1 MRGVPVSASVGET
14 VGRARSALPE
24 NRGGS
29 KERVMSEP
37 FKGKIN
43 VDIRDSVPDWSP
55 FEPPRASE
63 GATSVVYIVL
73 DDVGFSAMECYG
85 GPIETPNIDRI
96 ANDGVRY
103 TQWHTTALCSPT
115 RSCLLTGRNHTRNSM
130 ACITEAASG
139 FPNASGVIPPENGQ
153 IQQILGDRGWNTY
166 MVGKWHLCPEAEMN
180 LASTRRNW
188 PTGRG
193 FERFYG
199 FLGAETNQWFPELV
213 YDSHPVEPP
222 RTPEEGYHLTEDL
235 TDKALEF
242 IKDAK
247 VLAPGKP
254 FFLYYAPGAC
264 HAPHHAPKEWI
275 DRFKGRFDMGYEALR
290 EQTLARQK
298 EMGIVPQDTELPP
311 LNPIGTPDTR
321 TGPNGEPFPALDYTR
336 PWDSL
341 SAEEQRLF
349 CRMAEVYAGFL
360 AHADAQI
367 GRLLDYLEET
377 GQRENTMV
385 ILVSDNG
392 ASGEGGPNGSV
403 NENKLCN
410 GIPDD
415 ITENLAMIDE
425 LGSPK
430 TYNHYS
436 NGWAMAFNTP
446 FKMWKRY
453 EFNGG
458 TTDPCIISWPQG
470 LDAHGEIR
478 EQYHHA
484 IDLVPTILDALGVE
498 PPETIAGHPQ
508 SHFDGVSMRYSFD
521 SAPLPSARE
530 TQFYS
535 MLGSRSVWHDGWQAV
550 TTHPTISGWD
560 AFDKDTWELY
570 HTDIDRSEVHDLA
583 SDEPERLQQLINLW
597 YAEAGAN
604 GAFPLDDRSALEI
617 LTTPRPVLSQPR
629 DRYVYYPGIADV
641 PESQAANIRNR
652 SYAVAA
658 VVDIPE
664 AGAEGVLFA
673 HGSRFGGHALY
684 VKDNRLH
691 YVYSFVGSLEQK
703 IVADQELPTGEE
715 LILSAAFEKEGE
727 DPPGVAVG
735 TLSLYYGD
743 IMVGEGRI
751 KTQPGKFS
759 LAGDGLCV
767 GRDSSDP
774 VTGDYP
780 GTAPWAFTGGTIQ
793 RVAIDVSGDPY
804 VDLEREA
811 VAMMARE

>member
-1 MRGVPVSASVGET
+1 MM
-14 VGRARSALPE
+14 GRTF
-24 NRGGS
+24 NGI
-29 KERVMSEP
+29 
-37 FKGKIN
+37 IN
-43 VDIRDSVPDWSP
+43 TDIRDSVPDWSP
-55 FEPPRASE
+55 FEPPKAPE
-63 GATSVVYIVL
+63 GAASVVYVVL
-73 DDVGFSAMECYG
+73 DDVGFSAMGCYG

-96 ANDGVRY
+96 VAEGVRY

-115 RSCLLTGRNHTRNSM
+115 RACLLTGRNHTRNSM

-153 IQQILGDRGWNTY
+153 LQQILGERGWNTY

-199 FLGAETNQWFPELV
+199 FLGAETNQWYPELV

-222 RTPEEGYHLTEDL
+222 ATPEEGYHFGVDI

-247 VLAPGKP
+247 VLAPEKP
-254 FFLYYAPGAC
+254 FFLYYAPGAA
-264 HAPHHAPKEWI
+264 HAPHHAPKEWS
-275 DRFKGRFDMGYEALR
+275 DRFKGRFDMGYEAMR

-298 EMGIVPQDTELPP
+298 EMGIVPPDTELPP
-311 LNPIGTPDTR
+311 LNPIGTPEAR

-341 SAEEQRLF
+341 SQDEQRLF

-367 GRLLDYLEET
+367 GRLLDYLEES

-385 ILVSDNG
+385 IVVSDNG

-403 NENKLCN
+403 NENKVFN

-415 ITENLAMIDE
+415 IEENLAMLDE
-425 LGSPK
+425 LGGPE
-430 TYNHYS
+430 TYNHYP

-453 EFNGG
+453 EYSGG
-458 TTDPCIISWPQG
+458 TSDPCIISWPRG
-470 LDAHGEIR
+470 IEAKGELR

-484 IDLVPTILDALGVE
+484 VDLVPTVLDALGVD
-498 PPETIAGHPQ
+498 PPETIAGHVQ
-508 SHFDGVSMRYSFD
+508 SHFDGISMRYSFD
-521 SAPLPSARE
+521 AASLPSARK

-535 MLGSRSVWHDGWQAV
+535 MLGSRSIWHDGWTAV
-550 TTHPTISGWD
+550 TTHPTISGWSN
-560 AFDKDTWELY
+560 FGKDTWELY
-570 HTDIDRSEVHDLA
+570 HSDVDRSERHDLA
-583 SDEPERLQQLINLW
+583 SDEPERLQEMINLW
-597 YAEAGAN
+597 HAEAGAN
-604 GAFPLDDRSALEI
+604 GAFPLDDRGALEI
-617 LTTPRPVLSQPR
+617 ILTPRPVLTPAR
-629 DRYVYYPGIADV
+629 NRYVYYPGLADV

-652 SYAVAA
+652 SYAIAA
-658 VVDIPE
+658 LVDITAP
-664 AGAEGVLFA
+664 GAQGVLFA
-673 HGSRFGGHALY
+673 HGARFGGHSLY

-691 YVYSFVGSLEQK
+691 YVYNYVGSLEQK
-703 IVADQELPTGEE
+703 IVADQELPTGED
-715 LILSAAFEKEGE
+715 LILSVAFEKDGE
-727 DPPGVAVG
+727 DPPGSAIG
-735 TLSLYYGD
+735 AISLYHGD
-743 IMVGEGRI
+743 ENVGEGRI

-767 GRDSSDP
+767 GRDSADP
-774 VTGDYP
+774 VTNDYA
-780 GTAPWAFTGGTIQ
+780 GSAPWAFTGGTIK
-793 RVAIDVSGDPY
+793 RVAIDVSGEPY
-804 VDLEREA
+804 LDLEREA
-811 VAMMARE
+811 VAMMSRE